1 MNKIKLLPLLFLAGF
16 LLWAAP
22 AKADQLIGSP
32 IVQDPSALTTRVN
45 KKISIANYA
54 PTDLVSL
61 GALTGGSGQYL
72 RQVAYNDLKAMFD
85 DAAVANL
92 PLKVTSAYRSFSEQ
106 QQLYTNGTSGDPNGS
121 DVIAKPGYSEHQ
133 LGLALDIGAANTLS
147 GFGSTP
153 QSAWLQ
159 SNAYKYGF
167 ALSYPSGKESI
178 TGYTY
183 EPWHYRYIGRS
194 EAAAWKQS
202 GLVLEQY
209 LALKPQLYL
218 TLSLTGQV
226 IKLQNDPTVY
236 IVNSNG
242 TKRGFINA
250 AAFLSYGY
258 QWGDI
263 LLVPQ
268 DQLAGLPETKVVK
281 LQGDPTVYQF
291 NPDKT
296 RQAIASES
304 AYLQLGYKWSDIVEI
319 NATELAGYQVGPIIK

>member
-1 MNKIKLLPLLFLAGF
+1 MNKIKLLPLLIFAAA

-22 AKADQLIGSP
+22 AKADQLTGSP

-45 KKISIANYA
+45 KKISIANFA

-61 GALTGGSGQYL
+61 GALTSGAGQYL
-72 RQVAYNDLKAMFD
+72 RQAAYNDLKAMFD
-85 DAAVANL
+85 DAAAANL
-92 PLKVTSAYRSFSEQ
+92 PLKVTSAYRSFSDQ

-153 QSAWLQ
+153 QSTWLQ

-167 ALSYPSGKESI
+167 AMSYPSGKESI
-178 TGYTY
+178 TGYTF
-183 EPWHYRYIGRS
+183 EPWHYRYIGRA

-304 AYLQLGYKWSDIVEI
+304 AYLQLGYKWADIVEI